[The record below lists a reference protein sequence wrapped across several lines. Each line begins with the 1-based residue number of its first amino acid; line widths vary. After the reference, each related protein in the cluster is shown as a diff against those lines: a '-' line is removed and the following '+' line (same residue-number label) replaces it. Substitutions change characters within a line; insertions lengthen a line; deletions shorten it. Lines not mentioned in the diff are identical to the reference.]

1 MKTPKILFIV
11 PPTKSMFGGEG
22 NIPDHPH
29 VGIAY
34 LTAILKKNK
43 YEVAIFDQ
51 GLERNIDKL
60 YEKIAEFK
68 PDILGI
74 SIFSYCYDQAYQI
87 IINVKAKFPQIP
99 LVIGGPHIAATKATV
114 LKETKAD
121 FALIGEGELSFGEF
135 LKQISRDKPDFAK
148 IPGLIY
154 RNKGAI
160 KENPQG
166 PLVNKLDELPFPDYD
181 AFGLERYPCFESKT
195 LPILTSRGCPYGCN
209 YCSVR
214 LSMGR
219 GFRPRSPQN
228 VIREIEYWYKRGF
241 KNFDIN
247 DDCFTLDLERAKKIC
262 DGIIK
267 KKMSLHFQL
276 YNGIRVDR
284 VDVPLLKKLKK
295 AGCTFIA
302 YGCEAGNEKVLEIIK
317 KGITLDKVTKAIAM
331 TNQVGIKNAVN
342 FIIGH
347 PMETYEDA
355 MDSIKFAKTLKSNF
369 VNFYN
374 LVPYPGTEAYEWAIK
389 NAKFIYPKESFLK
402 NISYRDNVP
411 IFETE
416 DFTKEEREQV
426 MKKGFALY
434 ERKVMQFR
442 LGKVLGD
449 LAYLATRPKFMHDFN
464 IKLIMNNKIMR
475 KAFISLSSRSRK

>member
-1 MKTPKILFIV
+1 MKTSKVLFII

-34 LTAILKKNK
+34 LTAVLKKNN

-60 YEKIAEFK
+60 YKKITEFK
-68 PDILGI
+68 PEIIGI
-74 SIFSYCYDQAYQI
+74 SIFSYCYDEAYKI
-87 IINVKAKFPQIP
+87 IVQVKTKFKKIP
-99 LVIGGPHIAATKATV
+99 LIIGGPHIAATQSTI

-121 FALIGEGELSFGEF
+121 FALIGEGETSFNEF
-135 LKQISRDKPDFAK
+135 LKQLSFKKPDFSK
-148 IPGLIY
+148 VPSLIW
-154 RNKGAI
+154 RDKEKI
-160 KENPQG
+160 KENPRGQ
-166 PLVNKLDELPFPDYD
+166 LINKLDDLPFPDYD

-228 VIREIEYWYKRGF
+228 VIKEIEFWYKRGF
-241 KNFDIN
+241 RNFDIN
-247 DDCFTLDLERAKKIC
+247 DDCFTLDLDRAKNIC

-284 VDVPLLKKLKK
+284 VDLSLLRKLKK

-302 YGCEAGNEKVLEIIK
+302 YGCEAGNEKVLKIIK
-317 KGITLDKVTKAIAM
+317 KGITLNKVIKAVEM
-331 TNQVGIKNAVN
+331 TNRVGIKNAVN

-347 PMETYEDA
+347 PLETYEDA

-389 NAKFIYPKESFLK
+389 NARFIYPKGSFLK
-402 NISYRDNVP
+402 KISYRDNVP

-416 DFTKEEREQV
+416 DFTKEEREKV

-434 ERKVMQFR
+434 EQKVMQFR
-442 LGKVLGD
+442 LGKILGE
-449 LAYLATRPKFMHDFN
+449 LAYIATRPKFMHDFN

-475 KAFISLSSRSRK
+475 KVFISLSSKSRE